1 MADRDSFIDEVSDE
15 LRRDRMLRLWRR
27 WGPWVVGVIVL
38 LVIAAGVASWLENRG
53 EVEAREAGAALI
65 AISGM
70 DDAQDRAE
78 MYADMAAERDGG
90 VALVA
95 RLSEAAAL
103 AEAGDADAAAAALE
117 AVESDGSVAPVYR
130 ALAGLKAAMLRA
142 PTRTPEEREQ
152 ALAPYLAEGGPFRL
166 LALERRAVARLE
178 AGNLEGAR
186 ADLDAA
192 LADPML
198 SPTLRQRLE
207 QLSLLTGG
215 AEG

>member
-1 MADRDSFIDEVSDE
+1 MADRDTFIDEVSEE

-27 WGPWVVGVIVL
+27 WGPWIVGVIVL
-38 LVIAAGVASWLENRG
+38 LVIAAGVASWLENQD
-53 EVEAREAGAALI
+53 EAEAREAGAALI
-65 AISGM
+65 AISEM
-70 DDAQDRAE
+70 DGARDRAE
-78 MYADMAAERDGG
+78 MYADMAAEREGG

-95 RLSEAAAL
+95 RLSQAAAL

-130 ALAGLKAAMLRA
+130 SLAGLKAAMLRA
-142 PTRTPEEREQ
+142 PSRTPEEREQ
-152 ALAPYLAEGGPFRL
+152 ALAPHLAEGQPFRL

-186 ADLDAA
+186 ADIDAA